1 MESKKF
7 EEGHPNIFWAE
18 WGLDPGPFYMIIPVH
33 FRCLLLATQS
43 GWWNLVL
50 RAGISEEEFHRLGDS
65 HHRRRYLNSHSLMV
79 RGWVCFDMD
88 FLFLLPLPG
97 DILQR
102 DLMIFFF
109 FWSAFIW
116 RMTWW
121 FEFYHYYFDVFWLLC
136 THIKVNKENNGET
149 ALFKIAEGME

>member
-7 EEGHPNIFWAE
+7 EEGHPNIFRAE

-65 HHRRRYLNSHSLMV
+65 SQKKVLEQPLSNGSRLGLFWH
-79 RGWVCFDMD
+79 G
-88 FLFLLPLPG
+88 FLVSVTTPWGYITKRFN
-97 DILQR
+97 D
-102 DLMIFFF
+102 FFF